1 VADLVD
7 AQAGPVTPPS
17 SLVPDLGDSFDAP
30 ILAGLAEEGDRPDA
44 AGLADGLSSALEAWA
59 TRGSAATSSA
69 AADAQAATTVV
80 PVVAGGAVGPRP
92 GWLERRRTRQSRHA
106 LGERRGRLL
115 AAWIVGGAALL
126 AGVGLLLALSG
137 AFDRGPA
144 ASVAARTTATP
155 RATPTPTKAPTQAP
169 QGPFEAVI
177 AAVADYRTAL
187 EGATGGR
194 DGLRG
199 NEAGDLRD
207 LAARVEAAAR
217 DQNAEET
224 RKRAEELR
232 KKTEEE
238 VRKAKL
244 RGERADDLL
253 AAARRVE
260 EAASRLTGGGD
271 DGDD

>member
-1 VADLVD
+1 V
-7 AQAGPVTPPS
+7 Q
-17 SLVPDLGDSFDAP
+17 
-30 ILAGLAEEGDRPDA
+30 
-44 AGLADGLSSALEAWA
+44 
-59 TRGSAATSSA
+59 
-69 AADAQAATTVV
+69 
-80 PVVAGGAVGPRP
+80 
-92 GWLERRRTRQSRHA
+92 
-106 LGERRGRLL
+106 GEQRGRLL

-126 AGVGLLLALSG
+126 AGVGLLFAVSG

-169 QGPFEAVI
+169 QGPFDAVI

-187 EGATGGR
+187 DGATGGR
-194 DGLRG
+194 NGLRG

-260 EAASRLTGGGD
+260 EAAGRLTGSGG